1 MHGLISA
8 LVWTLGVSG
17 SAESGEPSLRW
28 EAPAGCPSAPQVR
41 GRLANLLGEGTF
53 SGSAQARVSGG
64 GASWRLELAV
74 RWRDHDEAR
83 VLEAATCDGLADAAV
98 LLLAL
103 LAEDEAGAAEVGGEP
118 PEPEG
123 GPPVV
128 AAPSDVEEPDKG
140 AIAET
145 EAMPEPEPEP
155 EPERKPEP
163 EVEALPPDTSEPIGR
178 DPEPLGAPSVAP
190 REARRPRAR
199 GLALQVGGGIDYGS
213 LAAVAGGL
221 GLSVVALTER
231 LRVVLG
237 GRYLPPRR
245 TGSAA
250 SYARNGRIELG
261 YGRLG
266 ACVRLGRGRVEAP
279 ICASVEVGALRAAG
293 FGVAGDRG
301 ALDLWLAAAAGP
313 SLMIELT
320 PQVVLF
326 ADVEIAAPIARSRY
340 VFADDVLYE
349 TARVPVRAGLGV
361 EFRIPNQIRRKPEN
375 SPPSG
380 DRDPIP

>member
-1 MHGLISA
+1 MVGLISA
-8 LVWTLGVSG
+8 LVWTLGVAG
-17 SAESGEPSLRW
+17 SAESGEPSLGW
-28 EAPAGCPSAPQVR
+28 EAPAGCPSAAQVR
-41 GRLANLLGEGTF
+41 GRLAKLLGEGTF

-64 GASWRLELAV
+64 GASWRLDLAV

-103 LAEDEAGAAEVGGEP
+103 LAEDEAGAAEDGGDP
-118 PEPEG
+118 PEIEG
-123 GPPVV
+123 APPVV
-128 AAPSDVEEPDKG
+128 AGPVGEPEDGG
-140 AIAET
+140 AIAATRER
-145 EAMPEPEPEP
+145 ER
-155 EPERKPEP
+155 EPEREPEP
-163 EVEALPPDTSEPIGR
+163 EVEALPPATSEPLGR
-178 DPEPLGAPSVAP
+178 DPDTSGAPLVAP
-190 REARRPRAR
+190 REARRPRAK

-213 LAAVAGGL
+213 LAGVAGGL
-221 GLSVVALTER
+221 GLGVVALTER
-231 LRVVLG
+231 FRVVLG

-279 ICASVEVGALRAAG
+279 ICASIEVGALRAAG
-293 FGVAGDRG
+293 FGVAGDRR
-301 ALDLWLAAAAGP
+301 ALDLWLGAAAGP

-326 ADVEIAAPIARSRY
+326 ADLEIAAPFARSRY

-375 SPPSG
+375 PPSSG